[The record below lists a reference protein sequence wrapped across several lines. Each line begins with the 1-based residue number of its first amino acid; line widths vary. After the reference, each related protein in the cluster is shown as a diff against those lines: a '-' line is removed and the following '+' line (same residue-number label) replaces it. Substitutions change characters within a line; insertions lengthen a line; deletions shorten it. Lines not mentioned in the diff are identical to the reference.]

1 LEEDEA
7 ISTISLRYQL
17 IKSLNLR
24 GKAAERGKR
33 SLTKS
38 FAPKQSFIERENY
51 QTLYK
56 NMIEIWKK
64 CI

>member
-1 LEEDEA
+1 LERDEA
-7 ISTISLRYQL
+7 IATISPRYQL
-17 IKSLNLR
+17 IKSLILR

-38 FAPKQSFIERENY
+38 FAPKQSFIEREHY
-51 QTLYK
+51 QSLYK
-56 NMIEIWKK
+56 KSLKIWKK